1 MNNQEANAAN
11 LLMLWELGEAI
22 GPYRGT
28 LLSELNAA
36 VDRVAPQYS
45 AASELDADEW
55 DAEHRAKTRGL

>member
-28 LLSELNAA
+28 LLSDLNAT
-36 VDRVAPQYS
+36 VDRVAS
-45 AASELDADEW
+45 RVELHQEQPK
-55 DAEHRAKTRGL
+55 EGEI